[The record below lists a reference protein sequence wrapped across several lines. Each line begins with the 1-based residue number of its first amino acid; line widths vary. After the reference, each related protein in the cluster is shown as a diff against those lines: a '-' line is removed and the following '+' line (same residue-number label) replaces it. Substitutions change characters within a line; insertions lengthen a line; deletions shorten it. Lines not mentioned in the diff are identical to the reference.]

1 MLQTQ
6 SLHLL
11 FDKERGKTYL
21 LISAGLFSESL
32 DANSLFN
39 MMHCNA
45 SIRGSQQ
52 DLEVRTLKTPQG
64 NFTFPVLSFDEL
76 VG

>member
-6 SLHLL
+6 ALHSL
-11 FDKERGKTYL
+11 FDRETGKTYL
-21 LISAGLFSESL
+21 VISAVLFFESL

-52 DLEVRTLKTPQG
+52 DLELRTLKNPQG
-64 NFTFPVLSFDEL
+64 NFYFSSVFF
-76 VG
+76 